1 MARVLALC
9 TSETKGV
16 VKQPV
21 ESVEF
26 IKDYGIAYDAHAG
39 QAPLRQVS
47 LLAIESVDLMRDKIP
62 HLKPGD
68 FAENILVEGLAVK
81 HLPLG
86 TKMRIGKEVLLEVTQ
101 IGKKCHNAG
110 CAIKQAVGTCI
121 MPAEGIFAKVVEGG
135 IAYKEDTIEI
145 VS

>member
-1 MARVLALC
+1 MGKVLALC
-9 TSETKGV
+9 ISETKGV
-16 VKQPV
+16 VKNPI

-26 IKDYGIAYDAHAG
+26 IEDYGIAHDAHAG

-62 HLKPGD
+62 HLKAGD
-68 FAENILVEGLAVK
+68 FAENILVGGLEVK
-81 HLPLG
+81 KLPLG
-86 TKMRIGKEVLLEVTQ
+86 TRIRVGKEVLLEVTQ

-110 CAIKQAVGTCI
+110 CAIKRAVGTCI
-121 MPAEGIFAKVVEGG
+121 MPAEGIFAKVVKGG
-135 IAYKEDTIEI
+135 IAYTEDSIEI